1 MLSPA
6 DARERCEALV
16 ERARRAGADASDAV
30 YVANAS
36 ESVQVRLGAL
46 EDVERSE
53 SEHVGLR
60 VFVGGASASI
70 GSTDLGDDALDE
82 LASRAVAMA
91 RLAPADKFAGLA
103 PEELLLREGA
113 PDLDLHDLAER
124 SPLDLRR
131 LAEEAED
138 AARSVS
144 GVTNSEGAGASAG
157 LGLFAL
163 ATSHG
168 FAGSYAASSHSLSAS
183 VVAGEGGAMQRDYS
197 WRSTRHA
204 ADLMAPADIGREAG
218 ERAVSRL
225 NPGRVKSGQ
234 VPVVFDPRV
243 GNSLI
248 GHLLGAMSGASIARR
263 ASFLL
268 DRDGAQLF
276 GTGITITDDPHTRRG
291 MRSRP
296 FDGEG
301 LPTSARN
308 LVEDG
313 RITGWLMDA
322 AAARQLGQQ
331 PTGHASRGSSGPP
344 HVTASNVVLQ
354 AGSVTPAELMAD
366 IADGVYVTELIGHG
380 VNGVT
385 GDYSR
390 GASGFRIVNGEIAGP
405 IAEFTV
411 AGNLI
416 DMFAALVAASDLEV
430 HRGIDVPTLRVD
442 GISIAGD

>member
-1 MLSPA
+1 MLSPTQA
-6 DARERCEALV
+6 QERCEALV

-53 SEHVGLR
+53 SEHIGLR
-60 VFVGGASASI
+60 VFAGGASASI
-70 GSTDLGDDALDE
+70 GSSDLGDAALDE

-103 PEELLLREGA
+103 PAELLLRDGA
-113 PDLDLHDLAER
+113 PDLDLDDPAER

-131 LAEEAED
+131 LAEQAED
-138 AARSVS
+138 AARSVA
-144 GVTNSEGAGASAG
+144 GITNSEGAGASAG
-157 LGLFAL
+157 RGLFAM

-168 FAGSYAASSHSLSAS
+168 FSGGYAASSHSISAS
-183 VVAGEGGAMQRDYS
+183 VVAGEGSSMQRDYS

-204 ADLMAPADIGREAG
+204 ADLKSPTEIGREAG

-234 VPVVFDPRV
+234 MPVVFDPRV
-243 GNSLI
+243 GNSLV

-268 DRDGAQLF
+268 DRDEQQLF
-276 GTGITITDDPHTRRG
+276 DSSITITDNPHLLRG

-301 LPTSARN
+301 LPTAARN
-308 LVEDG
+308 FVEGG
-313 RITGWLMDA
+313 RITGWLMDT
-322 AAARQLGQQ
+322 AAARQLGSQ

-344 HVTASNVVLQ
+344 HVTASNVVLA
-354 AGSVTPAELMAD
+354 AGTLTPAELMAD

-411 AGNLI
+411 AGSLI
-416 DMFAALVAASDLEV
+416 DMFAALTAANDLEIY
-430 HRGIDVPTLRVD
+430 RGIDVPTLRVD
-442 GISIAGD
+442 GMSIAGD